1 MALEIERKWLMDKD
15 KVLQRYPTARYFD
28 HKYKE
33 IYYLIASPE
42 LDVRISKTYRGDEEN
57 AVYKLVIKQGR
68 GLAREEIKIKTNEDV
83 FAQVAAWIRRPPVKK
98 EMRKYSYGGRTIEE
112 NLVDNKW
119 GYCEIEY
126 PTVEAANEDDIVL
139 GKEVTGDYEH
149 SMSYYWNNGLPCSE
163 EMTEKE
169 IKELIAQM
177 VKQDLYAKVSQ
188 VTSPE
193 YAKIFFDLSDKAC
206 AEALREYGKVVN

>member
-15 KVLQRYPTARYFD
+15 KVLQRYPTARYYD

-83 FAQVAAWIRRPPVKK
+83 FAQVAAWIGRPPVKK

-112 NLVDNKW
+112 NLVDSKW

-149 SMSYYWNNGLPCSE
+149 SMSYYWNNGLSCSE
-163 EMTEKE
+163 EMTDKE
-169 IKELIAQM
+169 IKELITQM
-177 VKQDLYAKVSQ
+177 VKQDLYTKVSQ

-193 YAKIFFDLSDKAC
+193 YAKIFFDLSDKEC
-206 AEALREYGKVVN
+206 AEALREYGKGVN